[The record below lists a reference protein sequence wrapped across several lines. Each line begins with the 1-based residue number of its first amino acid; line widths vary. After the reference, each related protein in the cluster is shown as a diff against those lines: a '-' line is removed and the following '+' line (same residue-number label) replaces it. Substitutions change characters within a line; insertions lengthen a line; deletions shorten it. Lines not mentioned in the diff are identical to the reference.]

1 MADLSTT
8 FGTSASAKVLARSR
22 LSLERLACWAGLVAA
37 FGGGTFLRLWKINAI
52 GFNTDEA
59 VYAGQAAGIAHDPT
73 LQPFFPVFR
82 AHPLLFQT
90 FLAFFYQFGT
100 SDLVGR
106 LVAAAIGVATI
117 YVVYRLG
124 NLLYGTR
131 AGVIAALIFAFMPY
145 HVVVSRQVLLDGPL
159 TLFATLT
166 LYCIA
171 RYADSGDRKWL
182 YAAGAAMGLTTLSK
196 ETGILMIGAVYA
208 FFALTPAIRLK
219 LRDFLIS
226 VGVMVAVIIPYPLAL
241 ALGGR
246 SKSGGQYLSW
256 QLFRRPN
263 HSLSFYPTQV
273 PVAMGV
279 GVIIAAF
286 AGLWL
291 LRHQASWRETLLLSW
306 ILVPW
311 TFFELWPVKGFQ
323 YLLPTAAAV
332 TVLAARTLGRWSPMA
347 DLRLGR
353 FRLPALW
360 VGPAVAAVVAASIL
374 LPTWDRIQP
383 SNSDTFLAGSG
394 GVPGGREMGKWIEQN
409 VPVGSQ
415 FLALGPSM
423 ANIVQFYG
431 HRRAFGL
438 SVSPNPLHRN
448 PSYEPVLNPDLK
460 IRQNEL
466 QYIVWDAFSAARSEF
481 FSKGLLKLVRNYN
494 GRVVY
499 TYSVVLHTDKG
510 DIRKPVEIIYTV
522 RPKTTQ
528 GFAKPTIVGHGA

>member
-8 FGTSASAKVLARSR
+8 LEPRATQDAPSRSR
-22 LSLERLACWAGLVAA
+22 VSWERLAFWAALVLA
-37 FGGGTFLRLWKINAI
+37 FGGGAFLRLWKINAL

-59 VYAGQAAGIAHDPT
+59 VYAGQAAGIAHDPV
-73 LQPFFPVFR
+73 LEPYFPVFR

-90 FLAFFYQFGT
+90 FLGIFYQFGT
-100 SDLVGR
+100 NDLLGR
-106 LVAAAIGVATI
+106 LISAAIGVATI

-124 NLLYGTR
+124 HLLYGRR

-145 HVVVSRQVLLDGPL
+145 HVVVSRQVLLDGPE

-166 LYCIA
+166 LYCVA
-171 RYADSGDRKWL
+171 RYAASSNSRWF
-182 YAAGAAMGLTTLSK
+182 YAAGASMGLTVISK
-196 ETGILMIGAVYA
+196 ESAILLLGAIYA
-208 FFALTPAIRLK
+208 FFALTPSIRLRLK
-219 LRDFLIS
+219 DFAIS
-226 VGVMVAVIIPYPLAL
+226 AAIMVAIILPYPLAL
-241 ALGGR
+241 TLGGKP
-246 SKSGGQYLSW
+246 KSGGEYLSW

-263 HSLSFYPTQV
+263 HSLSFYPTEV
-273 PVAMGV
+273 PIAMGV
-279 GVIIAAF
+279 GVILAAIV
-286 AGLWL
+286 GLWL
-291 LRHQASWRETLLLSW
+291 LRHQGSWRETLLLCW
-306 ILVPW
+306 ILVPGI
-311 TFFELWPVKGFQ
+311 FFELWPVKGFQ

-332 TVLAARTLGRWSPMA
+332 TVLAARMLGRWSPSG

-353 FRLPALW
+353 FRMPALW
-360 VGPAVAAVVAASIL
+360 VGPAIAGVVALSIL
-374 LPTWDRIQP
+374 LPSWDRIQP

-394 GVPGGREMGKWIEQN
+394 GVPGGREMGGWIKEH

-423 ANIVQFYG
+423 ANLVQFYG

-481 FSKGLLKLVRNYN
+481 FSKGLIKLVRNYN

-499 TYSVVLHTDKG
+499 TYTVKIDTDQG
-510 DIRKPVEIIYTV
+510 EVRKPVLIIYTV
-522 RPKTTQ
+522 RPNNGQ
-528 GFAKPTIVGHGA
+528 PARPGIVKAGA

>member
-22 LSLERLACWAGLVAA
+22 VSLERVALWAGLAAA
-37 FGGGTFLRLWKINAI
+37 FGGGAFLRLWKINAL

-73 LQPFFPVFR
+73 LQPYFPVFR

-90 FLAFFYQFGT
+90 FLGIFYQGGT
-100 SDLVGR
+100 SDVLGR
-106 LVAAAIGVATI
+106 VIAAAVGVATI

-124 NLLYGTR
+124 TLLYGRR

-145 HVVVSRQVLLDGPL
+145 HVVVTRQVLLDGPL

-171 RYADSGDRKWL
+171 RFADSGRKQWL
-182 YAAGAAMGLTTLSK
+182 YAAGASMGLTTLSK
-196 ETGILMIGAVYA
+196 ESGILMVGAVYA
-208 FFALTPAIRLK
+208 FFALTPAIRLR

-226 VGVMVAVIIPYPLAL
+226 VGIMVLVILPYPLAL
-241 ALGGR
+241 ILGGKP
-246 SKSGGQYLSW
+246 KSGGEYLSW

-263 HSLSFYPTQV
+263 HSLSFYPTEV
-273 PVAMGV
+273 PIAIGV
-279 GVIIAAF
+279 GVILAAI

-306 ILVPW
+306 ILVPAI
-311 TFFELWPVKGFQ
+311 FFELWPVKGFQ

-332 TVLAARTLGRWSPMA
+332 TVLAARMLGRWSPGK

-360 VGPAVAAVVAASIL
+360 VGPAVAGVVALSIL
-374 LPTWDRIQP
+374 LPSWDRIQP

-394 GVPGGREMGKWIEQN
+394 GVPGGREMGKWIREN
-409 VPVGSQ
+409 VPEGSQ

-431 HRRAFGL
+431 HRKAFGL

-481 FSKGLLKLVRNYN
+481 FSRGLIKLVSHYN

-499 TYSVVLHTDKG
+499 TYSVTIKTDRG
-510 DIRKPVEIIYTV
+510 EIRKPVEIIYTV
-522 RPKTTQ
+522 RPKTSQ
-528 GFAKPTIVGHGA
+528 GARSAVTNAGA